1 VPIVRFRAAGSGQP
15 TVGWLDG
22 DRIVPFAADSRLG
35 TISGLLQLTAA
46 DLASLLAWERSG
58 EEAIPAGDVEILAPI
73 DQQEVWASGVTYR
86 RSRDARMEE
95 STQKDVYDQVYD
107 AARPELFFKANPRRV
122 SGPGEAVAIR
132 SDSTW
137 DVPEPELALVINVHR
152 EIVGYTV
159 GNDMSSRSIEG
170 ENPLYLPQA
179 KMYSASAALG
189 PRIALTSEVADA
201 RNLKIELV
209 IERDGAEHFRGETS
223 TGQIHRTFDDLVSY
237 LHRGNTFPDGV
248 VLMTGTGIIPPDAFT
263 LADGDVVH
271 ITIEGIGT
279 LTNPVT
285 RLDVGA

>member
-1 VPIVRFRAAGSGQP
+1 VPIVRYRAVESERPA
-15 TVGWLDG
+15 VGWLDG
-22 DRIVPFAADSRLG
+22 GRITPFPAGSGLE
-35 TISGLLQLTAA
+35 TITDLLQLTTAE
-46 DLASLLAWERSG
+46 LANTRDRSSG
-58 EEAIPAGDVEILAPI
+58 EAIDANDVTLLAPI
-73 DQQEVWASGVTYR
+73 DAQEVWACGVTYR

-95 STQKDVYDQVYD
+95 STQKDVYDLVYD
-107 AARPELFFKANPRRV
+107 AQRPELFLKATPRRV

-137 DVPEPELALVINVHR
+137 DVPEPELALVINRHR

-179 KMYSASAALG
+179 KIYTASTGLG
-189 PRIALTSEVADA
+189 PVIALTGEIADPHA
-201 RNLKIELV
+201 LKIELA
-209 IERDGAEHFRGETS
+209 IERDGTEHFRGETS
-223 TGQIHRTFDDLVSY
+223 TDQIHRTFEDLVSY
-237 LHRGNTFPDGV
+237 LHRGNDFPEGA
-248 VLMTGTGIIPPDAFT
+248 VLLTGTGIIPPDVFT

-285 RLDVGA
+285 RLDVEG